1 MGCTYNM
8 ICFLYGHYNENYQ
21 EVAFFFFFKCT
32 CVYTQGEKGEP
43 GFVISADGSM
53 MSGLPGPV
61 GPKGFK
67 VILHFLDLT
76 P

>member
-1 MGCTYNM
+1 MKT
-8 ICFLYGHYNENYQ
+8 IRKLL
-21 EVAFFFFFKCT
+21 FFFLFFLFFKCT

-76 P
+76 PW

>member
-1 MGCTYNM
+1 M

-21 EVAFFFFFKCT
+21 EVVVFFKKEKRT

-76 P
+76 PW